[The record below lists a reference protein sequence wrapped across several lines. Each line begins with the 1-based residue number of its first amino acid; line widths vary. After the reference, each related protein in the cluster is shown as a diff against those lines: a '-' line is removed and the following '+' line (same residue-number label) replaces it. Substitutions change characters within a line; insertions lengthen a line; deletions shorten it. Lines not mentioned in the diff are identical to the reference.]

1 MKYTVKIAGK
11 TYEVEIED
19 IHARPVIARVDG
31 EQFEVMPESGI
42 KPDGGEEAGETSPF
56 AEETPSSLK
65 PHPAAFPTSSQTLGG
80 KTLTSPLPGTVTEVF
95 IKKGDTVE
103 IGKVI
108 LIIEAMKMK
117 NSIRSVRT
125 GTVAEVL
132 VSAGQTVAHKQVLVE
147 FTE

>member
-1 MKYTVKIAGK
+1 MKYKVKIADK

-31 EQFEVMPESGI
+31 EQFEVMPEGGI
-42 KPDGGEEAGETSPF
+42 NPESGEEAGGTSPIS
-56 AEETPSSLK
+56 EKTSSSLK
-65 PHPAAFPTSSQTLGG
+65 PYPAASPTSSSALGG

-95 IKKGDTVE
+95 IKKGDKVE

-117 NSIRSVRT
+117 NSIRSTRT
-125 GTVAEVL
+125 GTVADVL
-132 VSAGQTVAHKQVLVE
+132 VSAGQTVAHKQLLVE

>member
-1 MKYTVKIAGK
+1 MKYTVKVADK
-11 TYEVEIED
+11 TYGVEIED

-31 EQFEVMPESGI
+31 EQFEVMPENRIQLVAG
-42 KPDGGEEAGETSPF
+42 KEAGGIGSVVGKN
-56 AEETPSSLK
+56 PSSSK
-65 PHPAAFPTSSQTLGG
+65 PLSGASPASNPALGG

-95 IKKGDTVE
+95 IKKGDKVE
-103 IGKVI
+103 SGQVI

-125 GTVAEVL
+125 GTVAELL
-132 VSAGQTVAHKQVLVE
+132 VSAGQTVSHKQVLVE